1 MANGA
6 IRSRRLNPVPSE
18 ERTQLEIEIVH
29 LRNLDL
35 DGLRLHWRTDLGR
48 TAPNHLP
55 KHLLFRLIAYRLQAQ
70 ALGDVS
76 RATTLFLE
84 GLAKSSASN
93 EAGGSVAI
101 PGQDRLKPGTVLVRE
116 HEGEQHHVM
125 VTDSGFV
132 WNGTTFPSLTKIA
145 FAITGTR
152 WNGPRFF
159 GLRDRPQGGPP

>member
-1 MANGA
+1 M
-6 IRSRRLNPVPSE
+6 PSE
-18 ERTQLEIEIVH
+18 ERTQLEIEVAY

-35 DGLRLHWRTDLGR
+35 DGLRLHWRTEFGR

-55 KHLLFRLIAYRLQAQ
+55 KYLLFRLIAYRLQAQ

-76 RATTLFLE
+76 RSTASFLE
-84 GLAKSSASN
+84 GLAKSNASN
-93 EAGGSVAI
+93 EAEGSVAI

-125 VTDSGFV
+125 VTDDGFI
-132 WNGTTFPSLTKIA
+132 WKGAAYASLTRIA

-159 GLRDRPQGGPP
+159 GLRDQPQEGPP